1 MGLRL
6 KFNLVL
12 LLVFAVGLGVTGYIS
27 YDLLHRNARDEVMR
41 NAGIMMEAALSMRS
55 YTSKQIGPLIPYSAD
70 AFHPQ
75 TVPAYSATEIM
86 GSLREKYADYSYKEA
101 TLNPT
106 NPLHKAVA
114 WEAEIVNAF
123 RSAAERSEL
132 SGVRDTPAGRFLYV
146 ARPLQITDK
155 ACLVCLDTAAWAPP
169 AMVKIYGPNNGFGW
183 QHMEVIGA
191 QIVLVPMSLPVKN
204 ANHAFYTFMV
214 SLSLVFLLLF
224 AILNVMM
231 NVLIVR
237 PIMRM
242 SEAAARVGKGDLKHR
257 IDIHTGDELEAFAA
271 EFNRTAAQ
279 LMESHAGLES
289 KVEARTRELASANA
303 GLTEALGQQT
313 ATAEVLKIISRSTFD
328 LQPVL
333 QTLMDSAARLC
344 RAKRCVLFQQDGE
357 VYRASVTYNTTP
369 ELRHYLESNPITPG
383 RGTVSGRAALEG
395 RVVHVHD
402 VRTDA
407 EYQWGE
413 GARLGDYRT
422 VLSVPLLREGVPIG
436 VIVLTRDIVE
446 PFSDREIDLVNTF
459 ADQAVIA
466 IENVRLL
473 HEIQDKSRQLE
484 LASLH
489 KSQFLANM
497 SHELRTPL
505 NAIIGYSEMLQEDAA
520 ELQAEQFVAD
530 LQKIQASGQ
539 HLLELINA
547 VLDLSKIE
555 AGKMELYLESFNV
568 ASVVAGVT
576 DVIKPLAQ
584 KKSNRL
590 VIECAEN
597 AGIMHADLT
606 KVRQALF
613 NLLSNACKFTENGTV
628 TMKVERQTYDGHE
641 GHNSG
646 DWIVVSVHDTGIG
659 MTPEQIGRL
668 FQAFSQADASTTRE
682 FGGTGLGLALSR
694 HLCQMMGGDITVQ
707 SEPGSGSTFTLRL
720 PATVKDAA
728 LKGAEARADVAVLPL
743 PGAQGALKSGNG
755 RNGVRYR
762 LWW

>member
-12 LLVFAVGLGVTGYIS
+12 LLVFAAGLGVTGYIS
-27 YDLLHRNARDEVMR
+27 HDLLQRNARDEVLR

-55 YTSKQIGPLIPYSAD
+55 YTSKQIGPLIPYSDD

-75 TVPAYSATEIM
+75 AVPAYSATEIM
-86 GSLREKYADYSYKEA
+86 ASLREKYADYSYKEA

-106 NPLHKAVA
+106 NPQHKAVA
-114 WEAEIVNAF
+114 WEADIVNLF
-123 RSAAERSEL
+123 RSAAGRSEI
-132 SGVRDTPAGRFLYV
+132 SGVRDTPTGRFLYM

-155 ACLVCLDTAAWAPP
+155 ACLACHDTAAKAPP

-191 QIVLVPMSLPVKN
+191 QIVSVPMSLPIKN
-204 ANHAFYTFMV
+204 ADHAFYTFML

-224 AILNVMM
+224 VILNVMM
-231 NVLIVR
+231 SLLIVR

-242 SEAAARVGKGDLKHR
+242 SAAAARVGKGDLKHR
-257 IDIHTGDELEAFAA
+257 IEIHTGDELESFAA
-271 EFNRTAAQ
+271 EFNRTATQ

-289 KVEARTRELASANA
+289 KVEARTRELAGANA
-303 GLTEALGQQT
+303 GLTEALAQQT

-344 RAKRCVLFQQDGE
+344 RAKRCVLFRQDGD
-357 VYRASVTYNTTP
+357 VYRASVTYNATP
-369 ELRHYLESNPITPG
+369 ELRRYLESNPITPG
-383 RGTVSGRAALEG
+383 RGTVTGRAAHEG

-413 GARLGDYRT
+413 AARLGDYRT

-436 VIVLTRDIVE
+436 VMVLTRDRVE
-446 PFSDREIDLVNTF
+446 PFSEREIDLVNTF

-466 IENVRLL
+466 IENVRLF